1 MADAPMRPE
10 RPVRP
15 ERPERPVRLSGLIA
29 PAYYDLHADLKIA
42 GHAEYWL
49 KGGRGSAKSSF
60 ISLEIVLGLMRDQNA
75 SAIVYRKV
83 AATLRESVYEQMIW
97 AIERLGLGERFR
109 CRLSPLEIVR
119 EDTGQRILFR
129 GADDPGKSKSI
140 KLARGYFRYLWFEEL
155 SEFDGM
161 DDVRTIK
168 ASVFRGANVGCAT
181 LYSYNPPV
189 AHDSWVNREALAP
202 RADRVVHHSD
212 YRQLPEAWLGESF
225 LSEAGQLRLTNER
238 AWRHMYLGEVT
249 GSGGQVFDNLEIRAI
264 GGDELAALHAFYN
277 GLDFGFAV
285 DPDALI
291 RVGWEPRA
299 RRLYLLEEYYGA
311 HTPLEVLAD
320 RVTALSRGE
329 TVRCDSADPRMI
341 AELRRRGVQAIGAKK
356 GPGSVAHGMR
366 WLQEAARIVI
376 DPARCPNAAREFSAY
391 AYRPDGRGGF
401 LSEYPDRDNHLI
413 DAARYAL
420 EPVIACRE
428 ARSVDRR
435 GLGF

>member
-1 MADAPMRPE
+1 MADP
-10 RPVRP
+10 
-15 ERPERPVRLSGLIA
+15 PVRLTDVIA
-29 PAYYDLHADLKIA
+29 PGYYALHGDMKA
-42 GHAEYWL
+42 GRYAEYWL
-49 KGGRGSAKSSF
+49 KGGRGSGKSSF
-60 ISLEIVLGLMRDQNA
+60 ISLEIVLGMMRDPRA

-97 AIERLGLGERFR
+97 AIEALGLGELFR
-109 CRLSPLEIVR
+109 YRLSPLEIAR
-119 EDTGQRILFR
+119 PDTGQRILFR

-181 LYSYNPPV
+181 LYSYNPPR
-189 AHDSWVNREALAP
+189 AHASWVNAEALAP
-202 RADRVVHHSD
+202 RADRRVHHSD
-212 YRQLPEAWLGESF
+212 YRQMPPDWLGESF
-225 LSEAGQLRLTNER
+225 LSEAEQLRRTNER

-249 GSGGQVFDNLEIRAI
+249 GSGGQVFDNLCLRAVT
-264 GGDELAALHAFYN
+264 DAETDALHAFYN

-291 RVGWEPRA
+291 RAAYDPRA

-311 HTPLEVLAD
+311 RTPLEELAE
-320 RVTALSRGE
+320 RVRTVSRGE
-329 TVRCDSADPRMI
+329 VVRCDSAEPRMI
-341 AELRRRGVQAIGAKK
+341 AELRGRGLQAVGAKK
-356 GPGSVAHGMR
+356 GAGSVAHGVR
-366 WLQEAARIVI
+366 WLQELGEIVI

-391 AYRPDGRGGF
+391 AYRPDGSGGF
-401 LSEYPDRDNHLI
+401 IPEYPDRDNHLI
-413 DAARYAL
+413 DATRYAL
-420 EPVIACRE
+420 EPVIARRE

-435 GLGF
+435 ALGI